1 MKTTSIVLLVL
12 LLFTLSCQKKESIQP
27 KNDVELLYQRFHGKY
42 KIISA
47 TSSEPV
53 DVNFDG
59 VSSRNLL
66 QEIGELNNYGN
77 FLEIRVKNVDKAV
90 FLLTQFWSEQ
100 YVHTYRGSNP
110 DWNGADTLSYNQTYS
125 VNYNQQGSGYRFSF
139 ADDLSQI
146 LVTPDEKSHPVRWVK
161 PELVLIEAEDQI
173 RVTNKRRLYTKQGV
187 KEVIITTVYERFT
200 RET

>member
-59 VSSRNLL
+59 ISSSNLL

-90 FLLTQFWSEQ
+90 FLFTQFWSEQ
-100 YVHTYRGSNP
+100 YVYTYTGTNP
-110 DWNGADTLSYNQTYS
+110 DWNGADTLSYNQKYS
-125 VNYNQQGSGYRFSF
+125 VHYNQQGSGYRFSF

-146 LVTPDEKSHPVRWVK
+146 IITPNEKAHPVRWVK
-161 PELVLIEAEDQI
+161 PESAFIEAKDRI
-173 RVTNKRRLYTKQGV
+173 RLTNKRRLYTKQGV
-187 KEVIITTVYERFT
+187 REVIITTIYERFT
-200 RET
+200 SET